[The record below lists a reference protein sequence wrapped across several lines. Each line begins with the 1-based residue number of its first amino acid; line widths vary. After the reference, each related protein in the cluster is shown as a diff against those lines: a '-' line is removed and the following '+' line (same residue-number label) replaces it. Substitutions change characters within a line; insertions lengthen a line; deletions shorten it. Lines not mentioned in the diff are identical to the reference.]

1 MFSEKPEP
9 MKINNP
15 VVMVVG
21 LQGCRSMFAATEHSH
36 LREEISRNIP
46 YPDFARSFHL
56 EGVVNV
62 DFSTDSEGQISVC
75 DSSASHPGLLDYVKN
90 CLNRMILMA
99 DESRERQYKLMLK
112 FIMY

>member
-1 MFSEKPEP
+1 
-9 MKINNP
+9 
-15 VVMVVG
+15 MVVG
-21 LQGCRSMFAATEHSH
+21 LQGSRSMFAATEHSH

-46 YPDFARSFHL
+46 YPDFARAFHL

-62 DFSTDSEGQISVC
+62 DFSTDSDGQISVY

-90 CLNRMILMA
+90 CLNRMILLS

-112 FIMY
+112 FILY

>member
-1 MFSEKPEP
+1 
-9 MKINNP
+9 
-15 VVMVVG
+15 MVVG